1 MPDHW
6 HETTL
11 GEVAALNSES
21 VRGQDEGFKFRYV
34 DIGSVSASSGIS
46 TDSLESHELGTAPS
60 RAQRI
65 IRSADVLVSTVRPN
79 LRAFAQVPAELDG
92 EVASTGFA
100 VVRARDRVEPGFV
113 WVLVRSEAFVGHL
126 IERATGSNYPAV
138 KSADVGS
145 FAFALPPLQ
154 EQRRIVDLVR
164 SIDTY
169 IDSLETQIETT
180 RTARSALLSELLSN
194 PGDDWKETTLG
205 EVGEVNPKEAPLAED
220 APFVP
225 MDAVNVGQRWVEYTE
240 PRGTRS
246 GARARAG
253 DVLFARI
260 TPCLE
265 NGKTAQVQRE
275 IDRCGGSTEFIVL
288 RGTERLDPDFLY
300 FWATDRNVRE
310 RAANLMTGSTGRQR
324 LSPKDLASMTLSV
337 PPISE
342 QRRIVDLV
350 GSFDEQISSLE
361 SQVESVRALRSGV
374 LSELLSGE
382 RLLDDSYD
390 RAVGL

>member
-1 MPDHW
+1 MPEHW
-6 HETTL
+6 
-11 GEVAALNSES
+11 
-21 VRGQDEGFKFRYV
+21 Q
-34 DIGSVSASSGIS
+34 
-46 TDSLESHELGTAPS
+46 
-60 RAQRI
+60 
-65 IRSADVLVSTVRPN
+65 
-79 LRAFAQVPAELDG
+79 
-92 EVASTGFA
+92 
-100 VVRARDRVEPGFV
+100 
-113 WVLVRSEAFVGHL
+113 
-126 IERATGSNYPAV
+126 
-138 KSADVGS
+138 
-145 FAFALPPLQ
+145 
-154 EQRRIVDLVR
+154 
-164 SIDTY
+164 
-169 IDSLETQIETT
+169 
-180 RTARSALLSELLSN
+180 
-194 PGDDWKETTLG
+194 ETTLG

-265 NGKTAQVQRE
+265 NGKTAQVQSE

-288 RGTERLDPDFLY
+288 RGTERLDADFLY

-324 LSPKDLASMTLSV
+324 LSPKDLAAMTLSV
-337 PPISE
+337 PPLSE

-350 GSFDEQISSLE
+350 GSIDTYIDSLETQIETTRTARIALTTALLDSLDGTPTKSLAEIEDEGLVELGRGKVISKKTMSSNPGDFPVYSSAAQNDGMIGSYNEYMFDEELITWSVDGGGHLFHRRRHKFSVTNIGGYLRILDPTKLRYGYLCAVLQGLHSRCHFDWQHKAHPSVIRYEYSKIPIPEMAQQQEIEQTIEAIDEQVSCLE

-382 RLLDDSYD
+382 RLLDESYD
-390 RAVGL
+390 VAVGL